1 MAQAP
6 HDIPPIDHGLFLF
19 QLSRAR
25 KHLREG
31 QVDLAR
37 EELEPARNLRPNDED
52 VLNLLSLVEF
62 KRGHYDDAA
71 RATRAL
77 LADNLSSA
85 VLHSNLGLILFR
97 AGNLAEAEQEL
108 RRALELK
115 PDHVR
120 SHLYL
125 GLLYRAKGKLGLALE
140 HLRYAGARRPVAE
153 IEDALRRQV
162 REAALRPSSEP
173 FLPPDTGDEMELE
186 IRAPLRLA
194 PPAHDRAATGPV
206 VPASEARSSDGSAS
220 RDTAV
225 PPAANANAP
234 ETAEEEAEGKP
245 LFKILSDGALE
256 IASRGVVFVRQ
267 GSVVWYRG
275 KIRFSP
281 EPAFRGTR
289 LEKILRANGRGTLLV
304 SDIGRRAFGRELNGE
319 SVYLEGTRLLALD
332 QGLSFRLEPIHDFRQ
347 NRRVDVLRIYGTGS
361 VILSVAGNL
370 IAHEV
375 SNDYPLIVSSR
386 DLVAWSG
393 HLVPA
398 VVEDRFLE
406 EVMQPDAGSSPK
418 IRFEGVGTVLTEPP
432 RPRRRVTD
440 VAKATNDRRRS

>member
-6 HDIPPIDHGLFLF
+6 RDFPPIDHGLFLF

-37 EELEPARNLRPNDED
+37 EELEPARTLRPTDED

-62 KRGHYDDAA
+62 KRGRYDEAA
-71 RATRAL
+71 KATRVL
-77 LADNLSSA
+77 LGENPSSA

-97 AGNLAEAEQEL
+97 AGVLGEAEQEL
-108 RRALELK
+108 RRALDLK
-115 PDHVR
+115 PNHVR

-140 HLRYAGARRPVAE
+140 HLRFAGARRPVAE

-162 REAALRPSSEP
+162 RESALRPAPEAFP
-173 FLPPDTGDEMELE
+173 PPDHAGADAASALPM
-186 IRAPLRLA
+186 RLA
-194 PPAHDRAATGPV
+194 PPPGRSATAPVAAGGAAASGRAGAGES
-206 VPASEARSSDGSAS
+206 VPA
-220 RDTAV
+220 
-225 PPAANANAP
+225 PPAAG
-234 ETAEEEAEGKP
+234 EVGEAVTPAADGDGRP

-275 KIRFSP
+275 KIRFAP

-289 LEKILRANGRGTLLV
+289 LEKILKANGVGTLLV
-304 SDIGRRAFGRELNGE
+304 SDIGRRAFGRELAGD
-319 SVYLEGTRLLALD
+319 SLYLEGTRLLALD

-347 NRRVDVLRIYGTGS
+347 NRRVDVLRIQGSGS
-361 VILSVAGNL
+361 VMLSVAGPL
-370 IAHEV
+370 IAHDL
-375 SNDYPLIVSSR
+375 SSDYPLIVSSR

-393 HLVPA
+393 QLVPA

-406 EVMQPDAGSSPK
+406 EVMQPDAGSAPK
-418 IRFEGVGTVLTEPP
+418 IRFEGSGTVLTEPP
-432 RPRRRVTD
+432 RPRRRATD
-440 VAKATNDRRRS
+440 VVRAPNDRRG